1 MKIKQSKIGISTAFV
16 VALATALSGC
26 AKDDPI
32 QYRYG
37 LFSSKVISD
46 QCEIADTVER
56 YFSSGERGNVPRRSP
71 SSLKEAAWGD
81 LLAYNG
87 DEVEYYEVR
96 YENRYIHLLQYVA
109 SQEEFRYKPNCST
122 VMDIEGS
129 RFNTRQDRYVRIGSS
144 EVYKFRANES
154 NQLCLRE
161 FEEGGKFITSTL
173 VEACVNVMDLSTNF
187 DVDIKF
193 SPEYTKQ
200 Y

>member
-1 MKIKQSKIGISTAFV
+1 MKNDIANAFV

-46 QCEIADTVER
+46 QCKISNIVER
-56 YFSSGERGNVPRRSP
+56 YFSSGELGNVPRRSP

-122 VMDIEGS
+122 VMDIES
-129 RFNTRQDRYVRIGSS
+129 SSFSPQRDRFVRIGSS
-144 EVYKFRANES
+144 EVYKFKANSS
-154 NQLCLRE
+154 NQLCLRRFGE
-161 FEEGGKFITSTL
+161 VGALITSKL
-173 VEACVNVMDLSTNF
+173 VEACVNVRDMSTNF

-193 SPEYTKQ
+193 SPEYIKL

>member
-1 MKIKQSKIGISTAFV
+1 MKNDIANAFV

-46 QCEIADTVER
+46 QCKISNIVER
-56 YFSSGERGNVPRRSP
+56 YFSSGELGNVPRRSP

-109 SQEEFRYKPNCST
+109 SQEEFKYKPNCST
-122 VMDIEGS
+122 IMDIQMSATSPDGTKTIPRGS
-129 RFNTRQDRYVRIGSS
+129 PEIYEF
-144 EVYKFRANES
+144 KANSS

-161 FEEGGKFITSTL
+161 FEEGGKLITSTL

-193 SPEYTKQ
+193 SPEYIKH